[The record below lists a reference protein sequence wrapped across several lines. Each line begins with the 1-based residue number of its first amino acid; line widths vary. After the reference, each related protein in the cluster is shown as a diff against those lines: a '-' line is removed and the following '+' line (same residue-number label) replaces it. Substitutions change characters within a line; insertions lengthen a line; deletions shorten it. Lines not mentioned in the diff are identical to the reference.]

1 MSATPLATATE
12 NRSTERHHRADIA
25 RLVSMQALFYGVLS
39 VDLTLT
45 ALAGL
50 ALAPSPLLATLPL
63 TLMVA
68 AGLLAAVLTGL
79 LVARW
84 GYRRVMAAGAGLA
97 VVGGLLSALAVLQDS
112 FLLLCVGT
120 ALVGAYTAT
129 GGYVRFLAADLSPD
143 GKQERALSTVM
154 YGGLVAAF
162 AGPFTALA
170 ASHAFETQFV
180 GSYLL
185 VAAIGA
191 TAIPLALSISR
202 EPTAAAAAASDD
214 RPAASPVRPLGIATA
229 LKNPDFVAALVILP
243 VAAALMTLVMAI
255 GPLASTHAGHSE
267 TTSTAMIQWHLVGM
281 FAPAVFSGEL
291 LRRWGPS
298 TATMVGATVMLAGA
312 VLGATSDGAL
322 PMILTLTLVGIGWNL
337 LFLAGSA
344 FLLRCYERGAGSR
357 LQALAEGVTGSASV
371 LASLGAAVV
380 FQTLGWQASNLP
392 GIVLSAALLVWAAL
406 RAAAAGGRHGASTS
420 SLTA

>member
-1 MSATPLATATE
+1 MSETPLFTPLE
-12 NRSTERHHRADIA
+12 NRSTDRHHWADIT

-50 ALAPSPLLATLPL
+50 ALAPTPLLATLPL
-63 TLMVA
+63 TLMVG

-97 VVGGLLSALAVLQDS
+97 VIGGLLSALAVVQHS
-112 FLLLCVGT
+112 FPLLCVGT

-129 GGYVRFLAADLSPD
+129 GGYVRFLAADLAPE

-154 YGGLVAAF
+154 YGGLLAAF

-185 VAAIGA
+185 VATIGA
-191 TAIPLALSISR
+191 VAIPLALSVSR
-202 EPTAAAAAASDD
+202 EPTATAAVAPDGQ
-214 RPAASPVRPLGIATA
+214 PAASPVRALAVAHA

-298 TATMVGATVMLAGA
+298 TATMVGAVVMLAGA
-312 VLGATSDGAL
+312 VLGAISSEAL
-322 PMILTLTLVGIGWNL
+322 PMIFTLSLVGIGWNL

-344 FLLRCYERGAGSR
+344 FLLRCYERGAGGR
-357 LQALAEGVTGSASV
+357 LQALVEGVTGSASV

-380 FQTLGWQASNLP
+380 FQTLGWQASNVP

-406 RAAAAGGRHGASTS
+406 RAATAGRRYDTSTRA
-420 SLTA
+420 LTA

>member
-1 MSATPLATATE
+1 MPETPLATPIE
-12 NRSTERHHRADIA
+12 SRSTDRHHWADIV

-68 AGLLAAVLTGL
+68 TGLLAAVLTGL

-84 GYRRVMAAGAGLA
+84 GYRRIMAAGAGLA
-97 VVGGLLSALAVLQDS
+97 VIGGLLSALAVLQDS
-112 FLLLCVGT
+112 FQLLCVGT

-154 YGGLVAAF
+154 YGGLLAAF
-162 AGPFTALA
+162 AGPFAALA

-185 VAAIGA
+185 VAAIGC

-202 EPTAAAAAASDD
+202 EPTAAGAASDD
-214 RPAASPVRPLGIATA
+214 QPAAPPVRPLSIAHA
-229 LKNPDFVAALVILP
+229 LKNPDFLAALVILP

-281 FAPAVFSGEL
+281 FAPALFSGEL

-298 TATMVGATVMLAGA
+298 IATMVGAIVVLAGA
-312 VLGATSDGAL
+312 VLGAISSGAL

-380 FQTLGWQASNLP
+380 FQTLGWQASNVP
-392 GIVLSAALLVWAAL
+392 VIVLSTALLVWAAL
-406 RAAAAGGRHGASTS
+406 RAARAGRRYGTETS
-420 SLTA
+420 ALRT